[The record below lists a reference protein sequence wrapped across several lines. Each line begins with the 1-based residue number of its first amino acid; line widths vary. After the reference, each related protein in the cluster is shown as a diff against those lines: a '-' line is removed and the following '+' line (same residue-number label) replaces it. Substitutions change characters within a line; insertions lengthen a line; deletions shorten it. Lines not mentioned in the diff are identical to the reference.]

1 MDQLAGL
8 LRPRKAKP
16 SPLFTFYN
24 TVTLV
29 QDAQAVMDLEEGI
42 GQFTTEAPAS
52 EYQRFLPFRNMSV
65 LNNSVASSI
74 RCDPN
79 CREEHGFEVLNRG
92 AQDLSDVEI
101 RRWRVTNK
109 GSTDITPRQIVITVW
124 SD

>member
-24 TVTLV
+24 AVTLAL
-29 QDAQAVMDLEEGI
+29 DAQAVMDLEEGI
-42 GQFTTEAPAS
+42 GQFTSEAPVS

-65 LNNSVASSI
+65 LNNSINSSI

-109 GSTDITPRQIVITVW
+109 GTGTITSRQVVITVW